1 MNVTMQR
8 KNADFSKLPVLLKV
22 TTNQLEHLKEENSEW
37 LTSVESE
44 ISLLKEKYDIT
55 LGMTRRSARS
65 RWFSITTIA
74 EYQTQVA
81 IPYID
86 ALLENIKSR
95 FTDKA
100 VKIITAMSIF
110 NPSLLPTD
118 DSITS
123 YSNDQIQVLAQFYG
137 EEAEVQFAGSTFTS
151 PPLLDREELVRVEN
165 IQTCFSTGEKIYNGT
180 QKRVGIS

>member
-1 MNVTMQR
+1 MKPSDTRWLSHERCVRAIYRELPALITLQQLYQSSGNAEAYGLSTLLATYTAVASVVFLSKVLDILARMNVTMQR

-22 TTNQLEHLKEENSEW
+22 TTDQLEHLKEENSEW

-55 LGMTRRSARS
+55 LGMTRGSARS

-86 ALLENIKSR
+86 ALLENI
-95 FTDKA
+95 
-100 VKIITAMSIF
+100 
-110 NPSLLPTD
+110 
-118 DSITS
+118 TS
-123 YSNDQIQVLAQFYG
+123 
-137 EEAEVQFAGSTFTS
+137 
-151 PPLLDREELVRVEN
+151 
-165 IQTCFSTGEKIYNGT
+165 
-180 QKRVGIS
+180 